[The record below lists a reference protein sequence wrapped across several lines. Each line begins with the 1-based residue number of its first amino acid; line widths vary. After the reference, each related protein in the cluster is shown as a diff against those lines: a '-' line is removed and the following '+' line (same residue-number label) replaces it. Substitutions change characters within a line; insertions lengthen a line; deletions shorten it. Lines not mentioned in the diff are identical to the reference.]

1 MITKIGKCYNLGN
14 SKYRCIKNTDLLLNC
29 HNCDLINC
37 NCEKL
42 GIVCKSTARPDC
54 TNVVFRKIKNKKI
67 MINTVIDKRVKF
79 LNDEACQEINKLAPK
94 SEKAQMSIDKQ
105 AATYILDNWDNL
117 SKLSDMVNGIEN
129 DFISTKNEIRPSD
142 KITKVLK
149 NRVLEL

>member
-1 MITKIGKCYNLGN
+1 
-14 SKYRCIKNTDLLLNC
+14 
-29 HNCDLINC
+29 
-37 NCEKL
+37 
-42 GIVCKSTARPDC
+42 
-54 TNVVFRKIKNKKI
+54 

-79 LNDEACQEINKLAPK
+79 LNDEAYQEINKLAPK

-105 AATYILDNWDNL
+105 AATYILSNWDNL

-149 NRVLEL
+149 NRVLELNKN

>member
-1 MITKIGKCYNLGN
+1 
-14 SKYRCIKNTDLLLNC
+14 
-29 HNCDLINC
+29 
-37 NCEKL
+37 
-42 GIVCKSTARPDC
+42 
-54 TNVVFRKIKNKKI
+54 

-79 LNDEACQEINKLAPK
+79 LNDEAYQEINKLAPK
-94 SEKAQMSIDKQ
+94 SEKAQMRIDKQ

-149 NRVLEL
+149 NRVLELNKN